1 MKEMEVPP
9 IQSLAGIDVNG
20 HRDHVLAK
28 QLGLF
33 GRGELVSVLYED
45 LSMWDALSG
54 FVPTSLASSAN
65 KRRREFAAGRQCAYT
80 ALRRAG
86 CAVGSWLPIGQDQLP
101 IWPHGWLGSI
111 SHTQNGAVAAVSRK
125 GTVAMLGIDIELLQ
139 EGQTWEETQH
149 LIVSDGE
156 LNVLSSIAV
165 AKATCLAF
173 SAKESLFK
181 ALYPLVRCFK
191 EFTAAR
197 VVSFGPTKL
206 ELVLTEPWSTLP
218 RGLVF
223 DASYVFSSGH
233 VFTAVVR

>member
-1 MKEMEVPP
+1 MKVPP
-9 IQSLAGIDVNG
+9 IQSLAGIDVSG
-20 HRDHVLAK
+20 HRDDELAK

-33 GRGELVSVLYED
+33 GRGELVSMLYED

-65 KRRREFAAGRQCAYT
+65 KRRREFAAGRQCAYM
-80 ALRRAG
+80 ALRQAG
-86 CAVGSWLPIGQDQLP
+86 CAVANWPPIGQDQVP

-111 SHTQNGAVAAVSRK
+111 SHTQNGAVAAVAK
-125 GTVAMLGIDIELLQ
+125 KDKVTLLGIDIELLQ
-139 EGQTWEETQH
+139 EGQAWEETRH

-156 LNVLSSIAV
+156 LSVLSSTAI

-181 ALYPLVRCFK
+181 ALYPSMRCFK

-197 VVSFGPTKL
+197 VVSFGPTNL
-206 ELVLTEPWSTLP
+206 ELILTEPWGTLP
-218 RGLVF
+218 QGSVF

-233 VFTAVVR
+233 VFTTVVR

>member
-1 MKEMEVPP
+1 MKVPP
-9 IQSLAGIDVNG
+9 IRSLAGIDVDG
-20 HRDHVLAK
+20 HRDDVLAK

-54 FVPTSLASSAN
+54 FVPTSLASAAN
-65 KRRREFAAGRQCAYT
+65 KRRREFAAGRQCACT
-80 ALRRAG
+80 ALRQAG
-86 CAVGSWLPIGQDQLP
+86 CAVEDWPPIGQDQLP
-101 IWPHGWLGSI
+101 IWPQGWLGSI
-111 SHTQNGAVAAVSRK
+111 SHTQNGAVAVVSRK
-125 GTVAMLGIDIELLQ
+125 DKVTLLGIDIELLQ
-139 EGQTWEETQH
+139 DRQTWEEARP
-149 LIVSDGE
+149 LIVSDRE
-156 LNVLSSIAV
+156 LKVLSSAAV

-197 VVSFGPTKL
+197 VVSVGPSKL
-206 ELVLTEPWSTLP
+206 ELILTEPWGTLP
-218 RGLVF
+218 QGSVF

-233 VFTAVVR
+233 VFTTVVR